1 MYLLGTYNIYG
12 GRIVH
17 KYVFHIYIVKDVS
30 KVIDYFK
37 VGLPYILYVPNKY
50 ISSNKTIQQKQQSM
64 TLLFHFIEQNNGTTS
79 ICTLKCG
86 S

>member
-1 MYLLGTYNIYG
+1 MDVVPLFCSMKWNNRVIDCCFCCIVLFEDMYLLGTYNIYG

-37 VGLPYILYVPNKY
+37 VGLPYHGNVY
-50 ISSNKTIQQKQQSM
+50 
-64 TLLFHFIEQNNGTTS
+64 F
-79 ICTLKCG
+79 C
-86 S
+86 